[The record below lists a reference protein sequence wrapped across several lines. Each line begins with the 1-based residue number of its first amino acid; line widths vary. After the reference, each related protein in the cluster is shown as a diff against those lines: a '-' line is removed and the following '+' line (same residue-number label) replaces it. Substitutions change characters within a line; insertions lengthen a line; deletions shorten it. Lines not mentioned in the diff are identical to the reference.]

1 MSTDLKAVI
10 DAATASVVGTPEKP
24 EATPGILTPE
34 ERMAYEKA
42 TGDHPGS
49 RDEAL
54 EKARALRRQRIV
66 AARTA
71 EQNRQLKLLRERSG
85 IIKARARRE
94 HAKKKK
100 TRRS

>member
-10 DAATASVVGTPEKP
+10 DAATASVVGAPEKP
-24 EATPGILTPE
+24 VATPGILTPE

-42 TGDHPGS
+42 TGDPSGS

-54 EKARALRRQRIV
+54 EKARALRRQRIQE
-66 AARTA
+66 ARSA
-71 EQNRQLKLLRERSG
+71 EQQRQLRLLRERS
-85 IIKARARRE
+85 IVIKARARRE